1 MADQQI
7 KGIILAAGFG
17 TRLYPST
24 IVTSKQLLPVYDMPM
39 IFYPLNILIK
49 GGIKDILIIVSP
61 DHSGHF
67 INLLGS
73 ILESYKIQISFKVQ
87 SVPKGLPDAFVLGEN
102 HIDNNNVALILG
114 DNIFEDD
121 FSEAIK
127 SFESGGK
134 LFIKKVPDPEKFGV
148 VKFDDAGKPKKIVEK
163 PAQWISDYAI
173 TGLYLF
179 DHNVVELAKTLQ
191 PSARGETEIVDI
203 HNYYLAKNE
212 LELVKFEGEWLDAGN
227 HDSLLE
233 ASLIVKNKKISA
245 NFDPVLRQAIE
256 EYSAMQKELLKKR
269 LAK

>member
-1 MADQQI
+1 MENPQT

-39 IFYPLNILIK
+39 IFYPLDVLIK
-49 GGIKDILIIVSP
+49 GGVKDILIIVPP

-73 ILESYKIQISFKVQ
+73 ILEKYKIQISFKVQ
-87 SVPKGLPDAFVLGEN
+87 SVPKGLPDAFILGEN

-114 DNIFEDD
+114 DNIFEDN

-127 SFESGGK
+127 NFKSGGK

-148 VKFDDAGKPKKIVEK
+148 VKFDEANKPEKIVEK
-163 PAQWISDYAI
+163 PVEWISDYAI

-179 DHNVVELAKTLQ
+179 DHNVVELAKTLK
-191 PSARGETEIVDI
+191 PSTRGEMEIVDV
-203 HNYYLAKNE
+203 HNYYLNKNE
-212 LELVKFEGEWLDAGN
+212 LELVKFDGEWLDAGN
-227 HDSLLE
+227 SDALLE
-233 ASLIVKNKKISA
+233 ASIIVKDKKISE
-245 NFDPVLRQAIE
+245 NFDPLFKQAIE
-256 EYSAMQKELLKKR
+256 EYSARQKEILKKR
-269 LAK
+269 MA